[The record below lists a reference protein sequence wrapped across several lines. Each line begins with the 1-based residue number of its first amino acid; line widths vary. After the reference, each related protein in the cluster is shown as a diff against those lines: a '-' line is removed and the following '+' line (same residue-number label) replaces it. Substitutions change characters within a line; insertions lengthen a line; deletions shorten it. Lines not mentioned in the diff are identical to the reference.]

1 MLSLWKNISKELAHF
16 KNLKKNTKKH
26 VKQNQCKLKKLFG
39 KNTND
44 KWKNLMTNEKI
55 SRQMKKSHE
64 KWKNLMT
71 NEKIS
76 WQMKKSHEKWKN
88 LMTNEKI
95 WSQMK
100 KSHDKWKVKLRKT
113 ILWQISVLSIFNTM
127 CPVNPG
133 WMM

>member
-16 KNLKKNTKKH
+16 KNLKKHKKTCETKSMQTKETVWQKH
-26 VKQNQCKLKKLFG
+26 EWQMKKSH
-39 KNTND
+39 D
-44 KWKNLMTNEKI
+44 KWKI

-100 KSHDKWKVKLRKT
+100 KSHDKWKT